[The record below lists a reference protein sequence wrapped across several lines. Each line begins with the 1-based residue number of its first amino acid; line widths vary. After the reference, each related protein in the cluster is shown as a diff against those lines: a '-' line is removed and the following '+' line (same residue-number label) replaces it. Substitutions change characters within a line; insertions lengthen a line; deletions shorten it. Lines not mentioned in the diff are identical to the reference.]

1 MADDDLKLQQ
11 PVDENNVPDTPEPET
26 EVYNPILVG
35 NMEWVLMNLFNW
47 FIN

>member
-1 MADDDLKLQQ
+1 MADDDMKLQQ
-11 PVDENNVPDTPEPET
+11 PVEESNVPDIPKPET